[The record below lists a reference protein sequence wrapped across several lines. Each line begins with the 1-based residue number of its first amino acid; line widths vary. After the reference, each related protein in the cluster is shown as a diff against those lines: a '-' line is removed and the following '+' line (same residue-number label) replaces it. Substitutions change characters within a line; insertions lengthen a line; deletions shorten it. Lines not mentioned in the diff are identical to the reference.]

1 MRKTVLAL
9 LLLGMIGGI
18 GWFFL
23 EQEQDETFEQI
34 VRARVTKHVAE
45 QYGKETIVAVR
56 SAYDKTAS
64 TKEARHQIAVQLN
77 TDPRGEYQVFRL
89 AKQQVVFIGRTRS
102 LPERE

>member
-64 TKEARHQIAVQLN
+64 TKEARHQVAVQLN

-89 AKQQVVFIGRTRS
+89 AKQQVVFIGRTHS
-102 LPERE
+102 LPERK